1 MFSSLR
7 GTNCKTTHYLLPCFF
22 KLSALKGDAKAP
34 AVDLL
39 GLNTLRG
46 TKTAFLIPEKV
57 QQAPLSLL
65 YRSYPWGKAVIF
77 ITFSGSTTSFSE
89 QNQNK
94 HFKTGNKNHKD
105 KYFTNL

>member
-7 GTNCKTTHYLLPCFF
+7 GTNCKTTHHLLPCFF

-46 TKTAFLIPEKV
+46 TKTASLIPER
-57 QQAPLSLL
+57 
-65 YRSYPWGKAVIF
+65 Y
-77 ITFSGSTTSFSE
+77 
-89 QNQNK
+89 NK
-94 HFKTGNKNHKD
+94 HPCAFYTGATPGEKQSSS
-105 KYFTNL
+105 